1 MKKILSSLLGVVL
14 MGSMTV
20 ALAENTLSVSAKD
33 KDAGKLVSI
42 DSILLMQKSKEGQK
56 LAEKIQKDVEV
67 FQNFAKSAQ
76 KELTDFNESVSKQ
89 AKALSKE
96 ALLEKGEKLAQ
107 MKKDAERK
115 LEDRETEL
123 KRNIQK
129 VQIELRNKQMKVAS
143 EVFEKKDYGLM
154 IDSNTPGVLFVSK
167 AIDKTDEILN
177 VVDEQF
183 AKETKVAAAP
193 KKVVTPIAKETKV
206 AAAPKKLASPKAA

>member
-20 ALAENTLSVSAKD
+20 AMADLAPAIKD

-56 LAEKIQKDVEV
+56 LAERIQKDVEV

-89 AKALSKE
+89 AKVLSKE

-167 AIDKTDEILN
+167 AIDKTDEILK

-183 AKETKVAAAP
+183 TKESKTVAAP
-193 KKVVTPIAKETKV
+193 KKVAETK
-206 AAAPKKLASPKAA
+206 AA